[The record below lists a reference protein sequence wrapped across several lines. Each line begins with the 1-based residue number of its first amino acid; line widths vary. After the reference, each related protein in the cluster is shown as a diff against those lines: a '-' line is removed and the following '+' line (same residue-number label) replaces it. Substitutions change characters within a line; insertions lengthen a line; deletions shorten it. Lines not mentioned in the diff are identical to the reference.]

1 MKNKS
6 KVLIVGAN
14 GLVGSSC
21 KNILKNS
28 KYVSELLTSSR
39 EDTDLFKLDETKKL
53 IEVSE
58 PDVLVIAAAKVGGIY
73 ANNTMRY
80 EFIMQNLKINMNL
93 LEACAINNKIKIIN
107 LGSSCIYPLNAKDPI
122 KEEEFM
128 DGKLEPTNSP
138 YAMAKLTSI
147 EIGRTLSH
155 QFGHSVI
162 NLMPTNLYGPNDYFS
177 DLNSHVIPA
186 LMLRMHKAKINNDKN
201 FEIWGSGKPLREFLY
216 VDDLAYCIENIISK
230 DLNEDLYNV
239 GSGEEVSIL
248 ELGKKIKKTVGFEGD
263 LSFDTSKPDGNPRK
277 LLDSSRIYATGWKPT
292 IDLDAG
298 LMTTYRW
305 FLENVKLD
313 SPK

>member
-122 KEEEFM
+122 KEDEFM

-186 LMLRMHKAKINNDKN
+186 LMLRMHKAKINSDKN

-248 ELGKKIKKTVGFEGD
+248 ELGKKIKKTIGFEGD

-277 LLDSSRIYATGWKPT
+277 LLDSSRIYSTGWKPT
-292 IDLDAG
+292 IDLDEG

-313 SPK
+313 FPK

>member
-186 LMLRMHKAKINNDKN
+186 LMLRMHKAKINSDKN

-248 ELGKKIKKTVGFEGD
+248 ELGKKIKKTIGFEGD

-292 IDLDAG
+292 INLDEG
-298 LMTTYRW
+298 LMNTYRW

-313 SPK
+313 FPK

>member
-1 MKNKS
+1 VKNKS

>member
-186 LMLRMHKAKINNDKN
+186 LMLRMHKAKINSDKN

-292 IDLDAG
+292 INLDEG
-298 LMTTYRW
+298 LMNTYRW

-313 SPK
+313 FPK

>member
-216 VDDLAYCIENIISK
+216 VDDLAYCIENIIPK

-239 GSGEEVSIL
+239 GSGEEISIL
-248 ELGKKIKKTVGFEGD
+248 ELGKKIKITVGFEGD

>member
-6 KVLIVGAN
+6 KILIVGAN

-28 KYVSELLTSSR
+28 KHVSELHTSTR

-53 IEVSE
+53 IAQTE
-58 PDVLVIAAAKVGGIY
+58 PDVLIIAAAKVGGIY

-93 LEACAINNKIKIIN
+93 LEACAVNNKIKIIN
-107 LGSSCIYPLNAKDPI
+107 LGRSCIYPLNAKDPI
-122 KEEEFM
+122 GEEEFM

-147 EIGRTLSH
+147 EIGRALSH

-186 LMLRMHKAKINNDKN
+186 LMLRMHKSKINNENN
-201 FEIWGSGKPLREFLY
+201 FEIWGSGKPLREFLF
-216 VDDLAYCIENIISK
+216 VDDLAYCIENIIAK

-248 ELGKKIKKTVGFEGD
+248 ELGEKIKKTIGFVGN

-277 LLDSSRIYATGWKPT
+277 LLNSERIYSTGLKPT
-292 IDLDAG
+292 VSLDEG
-298 LMTTYRW
+298 LRITYEW
-305 FLENVKLD
+305 FLKNIKLD

>member
-239 GSGEEVSIL
+239 GSGEEISIL
-248 ELGKKIKKTVGFEGD
+248 ELGKKIKITVGFEGD

>member
-216 VDDLAYCIENIISK
+216 VDDLAYCIENIIPK

-248 ELGKKIKKTVGFEGD
+248 ELGKKIKITVGFEGD

>member
-1 MKNKS
+1 VKNKS

-28 KYVSELLTSSR
+28 KYVSELHTSTR

-53 IEVSE
+53 IDLTK
-58 PDVLVIAAAKVGGIY
+58 PDVLIIAAAKVGGIY

-93 LEACAINNKIKIIN
+93 LEACAVNNKIKIIN
-107 LGSSCIYPLNAKDPI
+107 LGSSCIYPLNAMDPI
-122 KEEEFM
+122 GEEEFM

-147 EIGRTLSH
+147 EIGRALSH

-186 LMLRMHKAKINNDKN
+186 LMLRMHKSKINNENN
-201 FEIWGSGKPLREFLY
+201 FEIWGSGKPLREFLF
-216 VDDLAYCIENIISK
+216 VDDLAYCIENIITK

-248 ELGKKIKKTVGFEGD
+248 ELGEKIKKTIGFAGN

-277 LLDSSRIYATGWKPT
+277 LLNSTRIQSTGWKPT
-292 IDLDAG
+292 VSLDEG
-298 LMTTYRW
+298 LRITYQW
-305 FLENVKLD
+305 FLENIKLD

>member
-1 MKNKS
+1 
-6 KVLIVGAN
+6 
-14 GLVGSSC
+14 
-21 KNILKNS
+21 
-28 KYVSELLTSSR
+28 
-39 EDTDLFKLDETKKL
+39 LFKLDETKKL

-248 ELGKKIKKTVGFEGD
+248 ELGKKIKITVGFEGD

>member
-6 KVLIVGAN
+6 KILIVGAN

-28 KYVSELLTSSR
+28 KHVSELHTSTR

-53 IEVSE
+53 IAQTE
-58 PDVLVIAAAKVGGIY
+58 PDVLIIAAAKVGGIY

-93 LEACAINNKIKIIN
+93 LEACAVNNKIKIIN

-122 KEEEFM
+122 GEEEFM

-147 EIGRTLSH
+147 EIGRALSH

-186 LMLRMHKAKINNDKN
+186 LMLRMHKSKINNENN
-201 FEIWGSGKPLREFLY
+201 FEIWGSGKPLREFLF
-216 VDDLAYCIENIISK
+216 VDDLAYCIENIIAK

-248 ELGKKIKKTVGFEGD
+248 ELGEKIKKTIGFVGN

-277 LLDSSRIYATGWKPT
+277 LLNSERIYSTGWKPT
-292 IDLDAG
+292 VSLDEG
-298 LMTTYRW
+298 LRITYEW
-305 FLENVKLD
+305 FLKNIKLD

>member
-1 MKNKS
+1 VKNKS
-6 KVLIVGAN
+6 KILIVGAN

-28 KYVSELLTSSR
+28 KHVSELHTSTR

-53 IEVSE
+53 IAQTE
-58 PDVLVIAAAKVGGIY
+58 PDVLIIAAAKVGGIY

-93 LEACAINNKIKIIN
+93 LEACAVNNKIKIIN

-122 KEEEFM
+122 GEEEFM

-147 EIGRTLSH
+147 EIGRALSH

-186 LMLRMHKAKINNDKN
+186 LMLRMHKSKINNENN
-201 FEIWGSGKPLREFLY
+201 FEIWGSGKPLREFLF
-216 VDDLAYCIENIISK
+216 VDDLAYCIENIIAK

-248 ELGKKIKKTVGFEGD
+248 ELGEKIKKTIGFVGN

-277 LLDSSRIYATGWKPT
+277 LLNSERIYSTGWKPT
-292 IDLDAG
+292 VSLDEG
-298 LMTTYRW
+298 LRITYEW
-305 FLENVKLD
+305 FLKNIKLD

>member
-6 KVLIVGAN
+6 KILIVGAN

-28 KYVSELLTSSR
+28 KHVSELHTSTR

-53 IEVSE
+53 IAQTE
-58 PDVLVIAAAKVGGIY
+58 PDVLIIAAAKVGGIY

-93 LEACAINNKIKIIN
+93 LEACAVNNKIKIIN

-122 KEEEFM
+122 GEEEFM

-147 EIGRTLSH
+147 EIGRALSH

-186 LMLRMHKAKINNDKN
+186 LMLRMHKSKINNENN
-201 FEIWGSGKPLREFLY
+201 FEIWGSGKPLREFL
-216 VDDLAYCIENIISK
+216 L
-230 DLNEDLYNV
+230 
-239 GSGEEVSIL
+239 
-248 ELGKKIKKTVGFEGD
+248 
-263 LSFDTSKPDGNPRK
+263 
-277 LLDSSRIYATGWKPT
+277 
-292 IDLDAG
+292 
-298 LMTTYRW
+298 
-305 FLENVKLD
+305 
-313 SPK
+313 